1 MPAIGSFFESV
12 KLPSIPELAHSL
24 IATLSDEDASVDEVA
39 DLIARDPALS
49 AKLLR
54 LANSAQFGLPRG
66 ISSIEDAMAMVGM
79 NKVRTLALGA
89 CLSEAFPD
97 VPGLDMR
104 SFWKSS
110 MACAGYAEWLAR
122 KVGVEV
128 QTAWLTG
135 MMLRLGELLIA
146 QAQPQTLQAI
156 EQLPLVPGVRWQ
168 REKQLTGFSEGE
180 LTAELAHRWNFPMQM
195 VQALQ
200 RSANPLVEQAYSR
213 LGAIVHLAG
222 LLADTPN
229 AGPEQVDGLP
239 AEVLSALAV
248 PPDWLRAH
256 FPSNADFVDAS

>member
-1 MPAIGSFFESV
+1 
-12 KLPSIPELAHSL
+12 
-24 IATLSDEDASVDEVA
+24 
-39 DLIARDPALS
+39 
-49 AKLLR
+49 
-54 LANSAQFGLPRG
+54 
-66 ISSIEDAMAMVGM
+66 
-79 NKVRTLALGA
+79 
-89 CLSEAFPD
+89 
-97 VPGLDMR
+97 
-104 SFWKSS
+104 

-156 EQLPLVPGVRWQ
+156 EQLPLAPGVRWQ

-239 AEVLSALAV
+239 AEVLSALAL